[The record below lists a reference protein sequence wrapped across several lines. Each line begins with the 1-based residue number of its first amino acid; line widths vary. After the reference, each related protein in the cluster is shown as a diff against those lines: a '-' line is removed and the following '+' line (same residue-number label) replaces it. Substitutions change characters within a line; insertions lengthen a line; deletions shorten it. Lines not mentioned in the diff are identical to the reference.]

1 MVGVDRGGVA
11 RRERGGGWGCG
22 PGPPR
27 GLCSWAV
34 LVGCA
39 LLRCAKGL
47 HEIA

>member
-1 MVGVDRGGVA
+1 MGLRPRAAAWAVLVGCA
-11 RRERGGGWGCG
+11 
-22 PGPPR
+22 R